1 MDSLFLQ
8 ELKARKQT
16 ALIESFNTVCES
28 YDVESMPFMEGVN
41 LMAEVAQE
49 IRLQNKYE
57 KDIKAANL
65 PCSRAHRRDADYI
78 HSRRL
83 EREVFN
89 YQFQLHW
96 LKDKAHVV
104 ITGPSQIGKN
114 WLASALCVAAIEAG
128 NKVKAYNVE
137 QLLNELGS
145 SRSTIGKGGKS
156 SFDLKIDELSK
167 LDLIFLHG
175 FCNDDEP
182 NLSQLKDLNL
192 LIRAWHKEKSLIVT
206 SPVPSTLWKDYFEH
220 SYLGDSIVNRI
231 LGRATVFDLD
241 GEPYQE
247 YPTGKRKNGKL
258 SS

>member
-1 MDSLFLQ
+1 MDSLFLE
-8 ELKARKQT
+8 ELKARKQA
-16 ALIESFNTVCES
+16 ALIESFKTVCDS
-28 YDVESMPFMEGVN
+28 YDVEQLSFIDGAN
-41 LMAEVAQE
+41 LMAEIARE
-49 IRLQNKYE
+49 IRTQSKYE

-65 PCSRAHRRDADYI
+65 PCSRAHRRDVDFI

-128 NKVKAYNVE
+128 KKVRAYNVD
-137 QLLNELGS
+137 QLLKDLAK
-145 SRSTIGKGGKS
+145 SRSEIGRGGKNG
-156 SFDLKIDELSK
+156 FDSKIDELAK
-167 LDLIFLHG
+167 FDLIFLHG

-182 NLSQLKDLNL
+182 DVTLLKDLTL
-192 LIRAWHKEKSLIVT
+192 LIRSWHKEKSLIVT
-206 SPVPSTLWKDYFEH
+206 SPVPSNSWRDYFEH
-220 SYLGDSIVNRI
+220 SYLGDSIINRI
-231 LGRATVFDLD
+231 IGRATVFDLD

-247 YPTGKRKNGKL
+247 YSINIPPNGQL
-258 SS
+258 S